1 MAAHVR
7 RAENFGVRRWLQLG
21 AASAGVSAALFGLS
35 ALGPVVGVALADES
49 GSSSSDG
56 SAASDTSTSSSSSA
70 DADAQS
76 KGASPAAPS
85 PTTTSSQSSP
95 SPSASTSSSST
106 ASKTDADDKAT
117 VTAQTN
123 TGSLKS
129 SVTGSDDP
137 APAEPTSASS
147 SSPSSDSV
155 KTAAVVKAP
164 AAASVA
170 APAASETVAAQA
182 DPSPSPSSS
191 PSSSSPSPS
200 PSVAAADPVIPWALQ
215 VTAPADARKQV
226 IADQLTAWTNSSMGW
241 IDSLPVPAALKWNL
255 EGALW
260 TVRRG
265 FLNLA
270 PTVAPITVTGLSD
283 ALVTGHVD
291 AVDPEGDAIVYRL
304 VKGPASGSLQ
314 LNADGTFTYTP
325 GTGFE
330 GVDSFVVMAQDVGLH
345 VNLVD
350 LFRGQGTAAGALVNE
365 GAIKFAF
372 NYTTGADYWSTD
384 ARNALQS
391 AANSVASYFLVTSP
405 VVIDYDVTGENDPA
419 TSLLAAAGSDLVTNT
434 AGFWQTVVQNKLL
447 SGVDSNGA
455 AADGEIDWNWG
466 RSWALGDTVGSDS
479 FDFMSTAMHEL
490 LHSFGFLSYV
500 AQPGSNT
507 NTAWPL
513 FASFITAADGTR
525 AIGADYAWNSAL
537 DPNLTGA
544 NGGLYFG
551 GANAVAAYGGQLVP
565 LYTPNPWESGSSMS
579 HLDDTTFTGSNQQ
592 LMNAKTDTGLGVR
605 VLSPIELGLL
615 EDIGYTVV
623 VPQAPTAALAMIG
636 FVFIRRARKK

>member
-1 MAAHVR
+1 
-7 RAENFGVRRWLQLG
+7 
-21 AASAGVSAALFGLS
+21 
-35 ALGPVVGVALADES
+35 
-49 GSSSSDG
+49 
-56 SAASDTSTSSSSSA
+56 
-70 DADAQS
+70 
-76 KGASPAAPS
+76 
-85 PTTTSSQSSP
+85 
-95 SPSASTSSSST
+95 
-106 ASKTDADDKAT
+106 
-117 VTAQTN
+117 
-123 TGSLKS
+123 
-129 SVTGSDDP
+129 
-137 APAEPTSASS
+137 
-147 SSPSSDSV
+147 V

-170 APAASETVAAQA
+170 APKVSKIVAAQA
-182 DPSPSPSSS
+182 D
-191 PSSSSPSPS
+191 SSSSA
-200 PSVAAADPVIPWALQ
+200 AAADPVIPWALQ
-215 VTAPADARKQV
+215 VTAPANARKQV
-226 IADQLTAWTNSSMGW
+226 IADQVTSWTNSSTGW

-270 PTVAPITVTGLSD
+270 PTVAPVTVTGLSD
-283 ALVTGHVD
+283 APVTGHVD

-314 LNADGTFTYTP
+314 LNADGTFSYTP

-330 GVDSFVVMAQDVGLH
+330 GVDSFVVMAQDVGPH

-350 LFRGQGTAAGALVNE
+350 LFRGDGTAAGALVNE

-384 ARNALQS
+384 ARNALQL
-391 AANSVASYFLVTSP
+391 AANSVATYFLVPSP
-405 VVIDYDVTGENDPA
+405 VTIDYDVTGENDSA

-434 AGFWQTVVQNKLL
+434 AGFWRTVVQNKLL

-466 RSWALGDTVGSDS
+466 TSWALGDTVGSDS
-479 FDFMSTAMHEL
+479 FDFTSTAMHEL

-513 FASFITAADGTR
+513 FASFITAADGTK
-525 AIGADYAWNSAL
+525 AIGAGHAWNSAL
-537 DPNLTGA
+537 DSNLTGA

-605 VLSPIELGLL
+605 VLSPVELAML

-623 VPQAPTAALAMIG
+623 VPKAPSAAMAMIG
-636 FVFIRRARKK
+636 LVFIRRMRKK

>member
-1 MAAHVR
+1 
-7 RAENFGVRRWLQLG
+7 
-21 AASAGVSAALFGLS
+21 
-35 ALGPVVGVALADES
+35 
-49 GSSSSDG
+49 
-56 SAASDTSTSSSSSA
+56 
-70 DADAQS
+70 
-76 KGASPAAPS
+76 
-85 PTTTSSQSSP
+85 
-95 SPSASTSSSST
+95 
-106 ASKTDADDKAT
+106 
-117 VTAQTN
+117 
-123 TGSLKS
+123 
-129 SVTGSDDP
+129 
-137 APAEPTSASS
+137 
-147 SSPSSDSV
+147 
-155 KTAAVVKAP
+155 
-164 AAASVA
+164 
-170 APAASETVAAQA
+170 
-182 DPSPSPSSS
+182 
-191 PSSSSPSPS
+191 
-200 PSVAAADPVIPWALQ
+200 
-215 VTAPADARKQV
+215 
-226 IADQLTAWTNSSMGW
+226 
-241 IDSLPVPAALKWNL
+241 
-255 EGALW
+255 
-260 TVRRG
+260 
-265 FLNLA
+265 
-270 PTVAPITVTGLSD
+270 VAPITVTGLSD
-283 ALVTGHVD
+283 ALVTGRVD

-314 LNADGTFTYTP
+314 LNADGTFSYIP

-391 AANSVASYFLVTSP
+391 AASSVASYFLVTSP

-434 AGFWQTVVQNKLL
+434 VGFWQTVVQNKLL

-479 FDFMSTAMHEL
+479 FDFTSTAMHEL

-500 AQPGSNT
+500 VQPGSNT

-525 AIGADYAWNSAL
+525 AIGAGYAWNSAL

-544 NGGLYFG
+544 NGGMYFG

-623 VPQAPTAALAMIG
+623 VPQAPAAAMAMIG
-636 FVFIRRARKK
+636 FVFIRRMRKK